1 MYKNYTYIFISFFY
15 TMKTTKINVKGMH
28 CNSCKLLLEKSL
40 SNIEK
45 IKSVEANFTKWTIQI
60 WYEQDPD
67 FDDIKNIVQECW
79 YEVTDE
85 KVKRSWL
92 SKNIKDYKILL
103 MSLLWFT
110 FLYVVLKQ
118 AGIFSFNFNNSTP
131 SLWLVLLI
139 WLTAGFSTCMA
150 IVGWLV
156 LAISAK
162 ENKQNEQLTFSKK
175 IIPHLRFNTWRIVW
189 FGILWGILGIFG
201 SVISVSP
208 FIMSMMTLIIG
219 IVMLLLGVNLT
230 NISPKL
236 SWISLSLPTWGLFI
250 KKEKIIID
258 KKKSPTEWG
267 KRLKL
272 IISWGLTFFLP
283 CGFTFAMQMYAI
295 GTGNFWMGMIVM
307 ALFAIGTL
315 PGLLSIGSLTSIFK
329 GKKAQIA
336 YQVIWVLVILF
347 WIFNVSNAYG
357 VLKNKLPST
366 VPQVTI
372 TDQNITTINMVYGE
386 KWLQPTVLNLSL
398 WKKYRIIVDVQ
409 VSIYSCLNTMY
420 IPGLDENYKELKKWE
435 KVEYTFDT
443 VKAGEYPFVCATMG
457 MSQGS
462 KIIIK

>member
-1 MYKNYTYIFISFFY
+1 
-15 TMKTTKINVKGMH
+15 MKTTKINVKGMH

-40 SNIEK
+40 STIDN
-45 IKSVEANFTKWTIQI
+45 IKSVEANVAKWTIQI
-60 WYEQDPD
+60 WYKQDTN
-67 FDDIKNIVQECW
+67 FDNIENIIQECW
-79 YEVTDE
+79 YEVSDE
-85 KVKRSWL
+85 RIQRPWF
-92 SKNIKDYKILL
+92 SKNSKDYKILL
-103 MSLLWFT
+103 ISLLWFVV
-110 FLYVVLKQ
+110 LYIVLKQ

-162 ENKQNEQLTFSKK
+162 QNKYNEESTFAKK
-175 IIPHLRFNTWRIVW
+175 IVPHLWFNVGSIIG
-189 FGILWGILGIFG
+189 FGLLCGILGIFW

-208 FIMSMMTLIIG
+208 FVMSVMTLIIG

-236 SWISLSLPTWGLFI
+236 SSISLSLPTGKLFA
-250 KKEKIIID
+250 KKETDILNEKNP
-258 KKKSPTEWG
+258 KTEFG
-267 KRLKL
+267 KQVKL
-272 IISWGLTFFLP
+272 LISGGLTFFLP

-329 GKKAQIA
+329 GKNAKIA
-336 YQVIWVLVILF
+336 YQAIWVLVILF

-420 IPGLDENYKELKKWE
+420 IPGLDEDYKELKKWE

>member
-1 MYKNYTYIFISFFY
+1 
-15 TMKTTKINVKGMH
+15 MKTTKINVKGMH

-40 SNIEK
+40 STIDK
-45 IKSVEANFTKWTIQI
+45 IKSVEANVAKWTIQI
-60 WYEQDPD
+60 WYEQDPN
-67 FDDIKNIVQECW
+67 FDNIEDIIQECG
-79 YEVTDE
+79 YEVSDE
-85 KVKRSWL
+85 RIQRPWF
-92 SKNIKDYKILL
+92 SKNSKDYKIVLI
-103 MSLLWFT
+103 SLLWFVV
-110 FLYVVLKQ
+110 LYIVLKQ

-162 ENKQNEQLTFSKK
+162 QNKQNKEQSFARK
-175 IIPHLRFNTWRIVW
+175 IVPHLWFNVGRIVG
-189 FGILWGILGIFG
+189 FGILWGILGIFW

-208 FIMSMMTLIIG
+208 FVMSVMTLIIG

-236 SWISLSLPTWGLFI
+236 SSISLSLPTGKLFA
-250 KKEKIIID
+250 KKEID
-258 KKKSPTEWG
+258 LLNEKNPKTKCG
-267 KRLKL
+267 KQVKL
-272 IISWGLTFFLP
+272 LISWGLTFFLP

-329 GKKAQIA
+329 GKRAKIA
-336 YQVIWVLVILF
+336 YQAIWVLVILF

-366 VPQVTI
+366 APQVTI

-435 KVEYTFDT
+435 KVEYTFDA